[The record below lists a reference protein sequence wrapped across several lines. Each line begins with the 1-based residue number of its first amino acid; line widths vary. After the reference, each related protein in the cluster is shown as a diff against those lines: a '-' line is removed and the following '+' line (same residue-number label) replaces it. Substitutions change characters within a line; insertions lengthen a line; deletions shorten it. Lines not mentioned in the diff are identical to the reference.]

1 MLLFLCHAS
10 GRDHLILTNI
20 ILVVVSL
27 LLLVILLRP
36 KLLTLPLWRATVT
49 PLASI
54 IGSGFLVVGPILD
67 HAAGRLAWLA
77 MLILCAVA
85 YLFGMAIRY
94 NIMHLEPELKNNPP
108 ALVAGIERMSELA
121 LSLAYFV
128 SVAYYLNLFAAF
140 GLRIDAIVDPFWIR
154 VAASVAI
161 AAIGILGAMGG
172 LRGLERL
179 EVGAVGLKLSL
190 IGGLFVAL
198 IVASLMA
205 MGAGDFEWVIP
216 DGLNS
221 TKDFQIL
228 LGLVILVQGFENSR
242 YLGGTYSAEMRVRTM
257 RLAQWISTGIYI
269 VFILLVTAYFQGGLQ
284 DVGGETAII
293 DMLIP
298 LGTMVAPLIILTALA
313 SQLSAAV
320 ADMNGAAGLIAET
333 SGRRVPVHMGN
344 AITAILAILIT
355 WSADIYAIIT
365 YASKFFVAYYALQC
379 LQAAYGAWR
388 HKRHDHA
395 ALYTVGIFVALGV
408 IFFAI
413 PANAAI

>member
-1 MLLFLCHAS
+1 MT
-10 GRDHLILTNI
+10 LTNI

-27 LLLVILLRP
+27 ALLVVLLRP
-36 KLLTLPLWRATVT
+36 KLLQLRLWRATVT

-67 HAAGRLAWLA
+67 HAAGSLAWLA
-77 MLILCAVA
+77 MIILCAVA

-94 NIMHLEPELKNNPP
+94 NIMHLEPELKDSPLP
-108 ALVAGIERMSELA
+108 LVAGIKRLSELA
-121 LSLAYFV
+121 LSFAYFV

-140 GLRIDAIVDPFWIR
+140 GLRIDGITDPFWIR
-154 VAASVAI
+154 VAATVAI
-161 AAIGILGAMGG
+161 GSIGLLGALGG
-172 LRGLERL
+172 LSGLERL

-198 IVASLMA
+198 IVASLIA
-205 MGAGDFEWVIP
+205 VGAGDFQWAVSP
-216 DGLNS
+216 GLGD

-228 LGLVILVQGFENSR
+228 LGLVILVQGFETSR
-242 YLGGTYSAEMRVRTM
+242 YLGGKYSAEMRVRTM

-269 VFILLVTAYFQGGLQ
+269 VFILLITAYFQGGLRA
-284 DVGGETAII
+284 VGGETAII
-293 DMLIP
+293 DMLRP

-333 SGRRVPVHMGN
+333 TRRRVRVHMGN
-344 AITAILAILIT
+344 AITAVLAIVIT

-395 ALYTVGIFVALGV
+395 VLYAAGIFVALGV
-408 IFFAI
+408 VFFAI
-413 PANAAI
+413 PANAAG

>member
-1 MLLFLCHAS
+1 M
-10 GRDHLILTNI
+10 ILTNI

-108 ALVAGIERMSELA
+108 PMVAGIERMSELA

-228 LGLVILVQGFENSR
+228 LGLVILVQGFETSR

-284 DVGGETAII
+284 DVGGR
-293 DMLIP
+293 D
-298 LGTMVAPLIILTALA
+298 G
-313 SQLSAAV
+313 
-320 ADMNGAAGLIAET
+320 
-333 SGRRVPVHMGN
+333 H
-344 AITAILAILIT
+344 
-355 WSADIYAIIT
+355 Y
-365 YASKFFVAYYALQC
+365 
-379 LQAAYGAWR
+379 
-388 HKRHDHA
+388 
-395 ALYTVGIFVALGV
+395 
-408 IFFAI
+408 
-413 PANAAI
+413 